1 MNKNR
6 LSPSATSLP
15 RSPQDEAASRL
26 KRYAVTMGIRIAC
39 FLLMVLIQPYGWW
52 TWVLA
57 AGAIFLPY
65 IAVVRANAGEESD
78 ARTIESPELS
88 LDAPAEKAAESDTTP
103 TVIRLTETRPGS
115 APAADSDDSAGTA
128 PR

>member
-6 LSPSATSLP
+6 PSHSATSLP

-26 KRYAVTMGIRIAC
+26 KRYAITMGIRIAC

-52 TWVLA
+52 TWVFA

-65 IAVVRANAGEESD
+65 VAVVRANAGEESD
-78 ARTIESPELS
+78 ARIVESPELS
-88 LDAPAEKAAESDTTP
+88 LNAPVEDAVEDEAPPSI
-103 TVIRLTETRPGS
+103 IRLTETPPQTGS
-115 APAADSDDSAGTA
+115 PSDSRDTS
-128 PR
+128 

>member
-6 LSPSATSLP
+6 PSHSATSLP

-26 KRYAVTMGIRIAC
+26 KRYAITMGIRIAC

-52 TWVLA
+52 SWVFA

-78 ARTIESPELS
+78 ARSVESPELS
-88 LDAPAEKAAESDTTP
+88 LDAPPADVVEAEVRPS
-103 TVIRLTETRPGS
+103 VIRLTETP
-115 APAADSDDSAGTA
+115 PQTGTA
-128 PR
+128 SDSRGTP

>member
-6 LSPSATSLP
+6 PSHSATSLP

-26 KRYAVTMGIRIAC
+26 KRYAITMGIRIAC

-52 TWVLA
+52 SWVFA

-78 ARTIESPELS
+78 ARSVESPELS
-88 LDAPAEKAAESDTTP
+88 LDAPPADVVEAEVRPS
-103 TVIRLTETRPGS
+103 VIRLTETPPR
-115 APAADSDDSAGTA
+115 AGTA
-128 PR
+128 SDSRDTP

>member
-6 LSPSATSLP
+6 PSHSATSLP

-26 KRYAVTMGIRIAC
+26 KRYAITMGIRIAC

-52 TWVLA
+52 TWVFA

-65 IAVVRANAGEESD
+65 VAVVRANAGEESD
-78 ARTIESPELS
+78 ARIVESPELS
-88 LDAPAEKAAESDTTP
+88 LNAPVEDAVEDEAPPSI
-103 TVIRLTETRPGS
+103 IRLTETPPQTGS
-115 APAADSDDSAGTA
+115 PSDSRDT
-128 PR
+128 P

>member
-6 LSPSATSLP
+6 PSHSATSLP

-65 IAVVRANAGEESD
+65 VAVVRANAGEESD
-78 ARTIESPELS
+78 ARAVESPEFS
-88 LDAPAEKAAESDTTP
+88 LDAPAETPARAESAP
-103 TVIRLTETRPGS
+103 TVIRLTETRPAG
-115 APAADSDDSAGTA
+115 GTA
-128 PR
+128 SDTDDTPGAASR

>member
-1 MNKNR
+1 
-6 LSPSATSLP
+6 
-15 RSPQDEAASRL
+15 
-26 KRYAVTMGIRIAC
+26 MGIRIAC

-78 ARTIESPELS
+78 ARTVESPELS
-88 LDAPAEKAAESDTTP
+88 LDAPSGNAVQDDAAP
-103 TVIRLTETRPGS
+103 TVIRLTATRPD
-115 APAADSDDSAGTA
+115 APPSSDTRDAS
-128 PR
+128 